1 MIQDILKE
9 QEKSLSILKS
19 TERILNFQVADI
31 LDLSQL
37 KSGVFRKNRQ
47 IFSLN
52 KCILEIID
60 VFKFKAEQI
69 GVKLNINHREIC
81 EKFDSTFTY

>member
-1 MIQDILKE
+1 MKDILAD
-9 QEKSLSILKS
+9 QDKSLSILKS

-37 KSGVFRKNRQ
+37 KSGVFRRNRQ
-47 IFSLN
+47 NFCLN

-69 GVKLNINHREIC
+69 GVKLVLNTSDIN
-81 EKFDSTFTY
+81 EKFNSILTY